1 MYRSCRKKLL
11 SKRNRGETGFSPT
24 SPADLFLRNK
34 KRSCPQKRT
43 AYKHKSFASG
53 ERRLKSKKKSRL
65 AGKLNPERFAAR
77 APRITTTE
85 KQRAAE
91 RTVLPK
97 RGECSAAAEKNCFLA
112 EQRGNRIFPYK
123 SGRFIFAE
131 QKKKLS
137 AKADS
142 LQTQVFRQR
151 RKTLT
156 EQKEIASGRNSLAG
170 MHLYLYRKNAD
181 GGSFLLKRRLRSV

>member
-1 MYRSCRKKLL
+1 MKFFVRLRRQFFLPPAAGERVILSLLDSLQTQVFRQRRKTIEK
-11 SKRNRGETGFSPT
+11 
-24 SPADLFLRNK
+24 
-34 KRSCPQKRT
+34 QKEI
-43 AYKHKSFASG
+43 ASG
-53 ERRLKSKKKSRL
+53 RNSL

-97 RGECSAAAEKNCFLA
+97 RVNVSAAAEKNCLLA

-123 SGRFIFAE
+123 SGRFVFAE

-137 AKADS
+137 AFAAS

-151 RKTLT
+151 RKTI
-156 EQKEIASGRNSLAG
+156 EKQKEIASGRNSLAG